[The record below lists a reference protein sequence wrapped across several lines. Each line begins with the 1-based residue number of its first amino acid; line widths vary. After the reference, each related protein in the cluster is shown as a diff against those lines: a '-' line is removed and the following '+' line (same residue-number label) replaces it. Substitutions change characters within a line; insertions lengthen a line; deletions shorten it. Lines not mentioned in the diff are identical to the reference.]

1 MAEKFKDK
9 IFQMYFLRQLI
20 NIIFVKAIQTLNT
33 TDEKKKFVK
42 TQLIKI
48 N

>member
-20 NIIFVKAIQTLNT
+20 NIIFVKAIQSLNT
-33 TDEKKKFVK
+33 TDEKKIVK